1 VAENDELR
9 AAAERLRLHNE
20 SRPWEGRCTSPYA
33 IVGDPSGRVLDVLN
47 LHRDQG
53 LLADAYL
60 VHPPL
65 TRERV
70 EAAVRELFVNGNGD
84 KATRLV
90 LVDDTEGYPT
100 EPAYRRPWDLGGLCQ
115 EAVVSSLCRWLGVT
129 EGE

>member
-9 AAAERLRLHNE
+9 AAEARLRLHNE
-20 SRPWEGRCTSPYA
+20 SQPWEGRSSSPYA
-33 IVGDPSGRVLDVLN
+33 IVGDPSGRVLDVLK

-60 VHPPL
+60 AHPPL

-70 EAAVRELFVNGNGD
+70 AAAVGELFTTRNGASSGRVMELLRD
-84 KATRLV
+84 DRLTIRQFTPSV
-90 LVDDTEGYPT
+90 MTDE
-100 EPAYRRPWDLGGLCQ
+100 
-115 EAVVSSLCRWLGVT
+115 LCRLLGV